1 MKFSCL
7 ILFVSVAF
15 FFCRNKA
22 AIVKIGIVHKMLKL
36 IESPYVVDSFVS
48 EAIVAIFFGL
58 SALDSKKPTTNYL
71 KKPA

>member
-1 MKFSCL
+1 
-7 ILFVSVAF
+7 
-15 FFCRNKA
+15 
-22 AIVKIGIVHKMLKL
+22 MLKL

-48 EAIVAIFFGL
+48 EAIVAIFLGL